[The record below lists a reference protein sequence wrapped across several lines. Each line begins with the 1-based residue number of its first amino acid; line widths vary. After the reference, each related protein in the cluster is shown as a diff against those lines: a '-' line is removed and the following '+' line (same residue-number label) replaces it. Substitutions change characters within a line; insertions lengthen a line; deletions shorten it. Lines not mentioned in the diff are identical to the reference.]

1 MATVNRAAQIKQK
14 RCVNCMASLKDSKTF
29 YVAASK
35 SCQPDRNLFSVRI
48 KLKEVYSR
56 ATTKSISQLQPKHG
70 FCQKNISE
78 REQTQDWYP
87 NEKLV
92 VVPVCLNCR
101 CCSSGCLGIDCIKKD
116 KSDKSLP
123 RLVF

>member
-1 MATVNRAAQIKQK
+1 MKRAAQIKQK
-14 RCVNCMASLKDSKTF
+14 RCVNCMAGLKDSKTF

-101 CCSSGCLGIDCIKKD
+101 CCSSGCLGIV
-116 KSDKSLP
+116 LH
-123 RLVF
+123 